1 MALGVLSE
9 VCTKPFEIN
18 ADLPF
23 ASIEK
28 LKSGLRKRAFIAIQP
43 WLAEPLFLR
52 PLREEWT
59 HLHRHHHQRRVRRS
73 GAERKSTRPHQLEDG
88 LARPSDLRNGRWVR
102 IHLKDP
108 PL

>member
-23 ASIEK
+23 ASIEEIK
-28 LKSGLRKRAFIAIQP
+28 IKHTRARIHCDSAMV
-43 WLAEPLFLR
+43 AEPLFLR

-59 HLHRHHHQRRVRRS
+59 HLHRHHHRRRARRS
-73 GAERKSTRPHQLEDG
+73 VAERKSTRLHHLEDG
-88 LARPSDLRNGRWVR
+88 LARPSGLGNGRWAR
-102 IHLKDP
+102 IRLRDP